1 MEKGEAMSLI
11 LKGIDMPKDC
21 DDCMFNFYR
30 EGDSCPACYLTK
42 HIVIRKKKESIP
54 TDCPLVGIPSPHGRM
69 IDADAL
75 FDAMGLDTVKEVMLR
90 NWKFTTAWGVPIIE
104 AEE

>member
-1 MEKGEAMSLI
+1 MSILI
-11 LKGIDMPKDC
+11 KGIDMPKDC
-21 DDCMFNFYR
+21 DECPMRQINLAYCQLMHESTSHYLSGKEIQGRPNF
-30 EGDSCPACYLTK
+30 
-42 HIVIRKKKESIP
+42 
-54 TDCPLVGIPSPHGRM
+54 CPLVEIPTPHGRM

-75 FDAMGLDTVKEVMLR
+75 FEAMGLDTVKEVMLR

>member
-1 MEKGEAMSLI
+1 MSILI
-11 LKGIDMPKDC
+11 KGIEMPKNCFDC
-21 DDCMFNFYR
+21 EIFGLCSLKDR
-30 EGDSCPACYLTK
+30 LE
-42 HIVIRKKKESIP
+42 HIEDRNP
-54 TDCPLVGIPSPHGRM
+54 DCPLVEIPRPHGRM

-75 FDAMGLDTVKEVMLR
+75 FEAMGLDTVKEVMLR

>member
-1 MEKGEAMSLI
+1 MSLI
-11 LKGIDMPKDC
+11 LKGIDLP
-21 DDCMFNFYR
+21 NSGQI
-30 EGDSCPACYLTK
+30 EL
-42 HIVIRKKKESIP
+42 IIR
-54 TDCPLVGIPSPHGRM
+54 PHGKVLSNTRGIYAEAIQIPKGHGRL

-75 FDAMGLDTVKEVMLR
+75 FEAMGLDTVKEVMLR